1 MKKGS
6 KAAKAWGAKMKR
18 LRGTKTRKK
27 SKTRKR
33 STRKYQRRKT
43 ARRAYTGLTVRVR
56 KRGAKGRQKRSE
68 SAWSF

>member
-6 KAAKAWGAKMKR
+6 KAAKAWGAKMRR

-33 STRKYQRRKT
+33 STRKGQRRKT
-43 ARRAYTGLTVRVR
+43 ARTAYTGLKKRVSRR
-56 KRGAKGRQKRSE
+56 KKSSD